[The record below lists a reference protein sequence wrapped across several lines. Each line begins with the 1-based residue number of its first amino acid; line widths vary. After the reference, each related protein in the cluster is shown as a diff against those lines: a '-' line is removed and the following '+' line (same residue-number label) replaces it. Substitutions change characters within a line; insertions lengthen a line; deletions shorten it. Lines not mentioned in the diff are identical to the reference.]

1 MKVITN
7 KKQLIF
13 IIIIASVIL
22 FGTYLIGTGF
32 VKRSDVSL
40 FDYKVS
46 EDGTEL
52 TMEVHA
58 MSSAGYIRGFKE
70 FNHRNPNI
78 LVFYSTFGGFNSTLG
93 AKDTFTLKLSP
104 DMTELYFYKAN
115 NNSVDLV
122 LRKEEKTGQWKRPND
137 IVDIV
142 EEVNYI
148 QEIENPNWGIT
159 FEVDEISP
167 TGLYVLC
174 TQSGGA
180 PTGELHTGSR
190 FVVEKWTEKNGW
202 QEPDWI
208 PQKYPVAWTDEAWGI
223 PKDKTIVWYIDW
235 DIVYGKLPAGK
246 YRIGKKVTDFRDTG
260 DYDIAMIYAEF
271 EIKE

>member
-1 MKVITN
+1 MMQI
-7 KKQLIF
+7 
-13 IIIIASVIL
+13 
-22 FGTYLIGTGF
+22 
-32 VKRSDVSL
+32 
-40 FDYKVS
+40 
-46 EDGTEL
+46 
-52 TMEVHA
+52 
-58 MSSAGYIRGFKE
+58 
-70 FNHRNPNI
+70 
-78 LVFYSTFGGFNSTLG
+78 FYSSFGGFNSTLG

-104 DMTELYFYKAN
+104 DM
-115 NNSVDLV
+115 
-122 LRKEEKTGQWKRPND
+122 
-137 IVDIV
+137 
-142 EEVNYI
+142 
-148 QEIENPNWGIT
+148 
-159 FEVDEISP
+159 

-190 FVVEKWTEKNGW
+190 FVVEKWTEKHGW